1 MKIAMVD
8 GHLENR
14 WISCS
19 TITKNIKKTYHAN
32 DFEIKSFSIDAKREK
47 INFSTYKVAKQV
59 SEYCPDVIALVDYQP
74 VPDFFINCIFERY
87 KDIENKPKIVFHI
100 YGDFTIFLNK
110 WIRCN
115 DTLKHFECKFLAAS
129 EAQTNLLRKFI
140 SDGDKLVGYHPFP
153 VDTEFFKFDTGLINQ
168 AKKRF
173 NIDEDEYVFVYTGR
187 LTLQKNT
194 LKLIKCAKLLSN
206 FSKKKL
212 KILLAGPFDD
222 IGYKY
227 FGYYIDSG
235 EYQSIWNKS
244 LDSLDKN
251 TREKIV
257 HLGLLD
263 RDDLKLLYHA
273 GDSFIS
279 MSTHNDEDFGMSPA
293 EAFCCGMDGLL
304 TKWGGLKSFNLDDRI
319 DYVPT
324 KFSRNK
330 GGKIDESVM
339 FKKALSKIRKKSKTS
354 EEKNEISRKFH
365 RFFSVES
372 LSSKLLKILDED
384 FHKFNGFDDKAF
396 EVAKRLKLC
405 PQEPFINKKVTII
418 KESDGESNREF
429 IQFDNSTISEL
440 LQKVILQR
448 YLK

>member
-19 TITKNIKKTYHAN
+19 TITKNIKKTYLAN
-32 DFEIKSFSIDAKREK
+32 DFEIKNFSIDAKREK
-47 INFSTYKVAKQV
+47 INFSTYKVAKEV
-59 SEYCPDVIALVDYQP
+59 SEFKPDVIALVDYQP
-74 VPDFFINCIFERY
+74 VPDFFINCIYERY
-87 KDIENKPKIVFHI
+87 KSMENKPKIIFHI

-115 DTLKHFECKFLAAS
+115 DALKHFECKFLAAS
-129 EAQTNLLRKFI
+129 KAQTDLLRKLI
-140 SDGDKLVGYHPFP
+140 CDGESLVSYHPFP
-153 VDTEFFKFDTGLINQ
+153 VDTDFFKFDASLISQ

-173 NIDEDEYVFVYTGR
+173 NIDEGEYVFVYTGR

-206 FSKKKL
+206 FSKKKF

-222 IGYKY
+222 IGYTY

-235 EYQSIWNKS
+235 EYQSIWSKS

-279 MSTHNDEDFGMSPA
+279 MSTNNDEDFGMSPA

-319 DYVPT
+319 NYVPT
-324 KFSRNK
+324 EFSRNK
-330 GGKIDESVM
+330 GGEIDESLM
-339 FKKALSKIRKKSKTS
+339 FKKALSKIRKETKSDEDKI
-354 EEKNEISRKFH
+354 EISEKFNN
-365 RFFSVES
+365 FFSVKS
-372 LSSKLLKILDED
+372 LSSNLFKIINED
-384 FHKFNGFDDKAF
+384 FHKFDGFDDKAF
-396 EVAKRLKLC
+396 EVAKRFKLN
-405 PQEPFINKKVTII
+405 PQEPFINKKVIVV
-418 KESDGESNREF
+418 KESDGETNREF
-429 IQFDNSTISEL
+429 IQSDNSTISEL
-440 LQKVILQR
+440 YKGLYETYI
-448 YLK
+448 